1 MIYPYICPNCSHE
14 TEVIKSYRDIEN
26 DENCPKCDKIMD
38 RTISRF
44 QAVDGTAASD
54 WNAKEY
60 NPAFGKAVTPQ
71 EANREAKARGWT
83 ATGTEPAEKIQKHFK
98 AQRDKKEKD
107 RWDSLNTNLGE
118 IK

>member
-1 MIYPYICPNCSHE
+1 MIYPYECPNCGNSF
-14 TEVIKSYRDIEN
+14 EVIKSFRNIDDIE
-26 DENCPKCDKIMD
+26 KCSQCDTISN
-38 RTISRF
+38 RTISRY
-44 QAVDGTAASD
+44 QAVDSTAAAD

-71 EANREAKARGWT
+71 EAKKEAKARGWT
-83 ATGTEPAEKIQKHFK
+83 ETGTEPAEKIQKHFK

-107 RWDSLNTNLGE
+107 RWDSLNMNLGD